1 MKKDKIIKLLKNLV
15 PYIIIVILVV
25 LLRTFI
31 ITPAMVNGDSME
43 PTLSNNN
50 IVLLNK
56 LNYKIDDINR
66 FDVVVIKY
74 KNEKLIKRVIGLPG
88 EHISFQDNR
97 LYVNGFVE
105 IEEFEHSETSDFNL
119 ELLGYLNIPG
129 DKYFVIG
136 DNRENSVDSRTFG
149 LVNKEDILGYVSTR
163 IFPLNKI
170 GRIK

>member
-1 MKKDKIIKLLKNLV
+1 MKKEKRNKILKNIL
-15 PYIIIVILVV
+15 PYFIIIILVV

-88 EHISFQDNR
+88 EHISFQDDK
-97 LYVNGFVE
+97 LYVDGFLE
-105 IEEFEHSETSDFNL
+105 NENFNHFNTSDFNL

-129 DKYFVIG
+129 DKYFVVG

-149 LVNKEDILGYVSTR
+149 LVDKENILGYVSTR